1 MPAFYCPPED
11 IKGDTLLLTGE
22 EAHHLTRVMRHRV
35 GDVVA
40 VVDGAGGEYDACVET
55 LSPERVECR
64 IKTRRRRTAEPVAQV
79 VLAQAL
85 AKGAHFDLVVEK
97 ATEVGVAGIL
107 PMTTERTVVVLEEEG
122 RRERWRK
129 IAISAM
135 KQSERSVLPA
145 IEKVCEFRDVVLR
158 AKEFDL
164 ALLAWEDERQKLRD
178 LMRPKKEVRRVLVLV
193 GPEGGFS
200 QEEVSLAQSRHIA
213 TFSMGTR
220 KLRTETAGVLATA
233 LVLHELGD
241 LG

>member
-40 VVDGAGGEYDACVET
+40 VVDGTGGEYDAGVET

-64 IKTRRRRTAEPVAQV
+64 IKARRRRTAEPIAQV

-178 LMRPKKEVRRVLVLV
+178 LMRPKKEVRRVLILV

-200 QEEVSLAQSRHIA
+200 QEEVSLAQSRHIV

>member
-1 MPAFYCPPED
+1 M
-11 IKGDTLLLTGE
+11 
-22 EAHHLTRVMRHRV
+22 TRVMRHRV

-40 VVDGAGGEYDACVET
+40 VVDGTGGEYDAGVET

-64 IKTRRRRTAEPVAQV
+64 IKARRRRTAEPIAQV

-158 AKEFDL
+158 AKEYDL
-164 ALLAWEDERQKLRD
+164 ALIAWESEREKLRD
-178 LMRPKKEVRRVLVLV
+178 LMKFARSVRKVLVLV

-200 QEEVSLAQSRHIA
+200 EDEVNLARSKHLR

-220 KLRTETAGVLATA
+220 KLRTETAGILAVA

>member
-1 MPAFYCPPED
+1 MSAFYCPPED

-40 VVDGAGGEYDACVET
+40 VVDGTGGEYDAGVET

-64 IKTRRRRTAEPVAQV
+64 IKARRRRTAEPIAQV

-158 AKEFDL
+158 AKEYDL
-164 ALLAWEDERQKLRD
+164 ALIAWESEREKLRD
-178 LMRPKKEVRRVLVLV
+178 LMKFARSVRKVLVLV

-200 QEEVSLAQSRHIA
+200 EDEVNLARSKHLR

-220 KLRTETAGVLATA
+220 KLRTETAGILAVA